1 MSFANK
7 PIDFFLKLTQIHI
20 YTRSKFS
27 EVNLFFK
34 KKRLLFRLAKFLDF
48 FFDFLS
54 NLNHFQNHFYYLI
67 LSYNIQT
74 SQTSINYHPKKKI
87 NISKGKK

>member
-34 KKRLLFRLAKFLDF
+34 KKK
-48 FFDFLS
+48 
-54 NLNHFQNHFYYLI
+54 I
-67 LSYNIQT
+67 IIQV
-74 SQTSINYHPKKKI
+74 SKI
-87 NISKGKK
+87 S